1 MRINIINKKGE
12 VHEMTSFKSSTNKSS
27 TKLIFTLLALFSI
40 SMLILAGCGSNEEA
54 AKNTETSATSEGAD
68 TNSSSTD
75 SSEATETDAKEEQT
89 EEARVIE
96 HAMGKTEVKG
106 TPKRIVT
113 LYQGATD
120 VAVALGVTPVGVV
133 DSWVQ
138 QPMYEYLRSDL
149 DGVQHVGLETQPN
162 LEEIVK
168 LKPDLIIASKL
179 RHEKVYDQLSQIAPT
194 VTHETVFKF
203 KETVELMGKAMN
215 KEEKAEKLLSDWE
228 NRVVDFKEKISAKLG
243 DEWPIEVSVL
253 NFRTDHA
260 RIYVTGFAGDI
271 LSELGFVR
279 PESQQKAA
287 EEGNVVLKLTS
298 KESIPS
304 MNADVFFIFNTDG
317 HNPDAEA
324 IKKTYEEWT
333 NHPLWKSLD
342 AAKNNRA
349 YIVDDVAWNMGGG
362 YISANNMLDQI
373 YEHFELAE

>member
-1 MRINIINKKGE
+1 MLLVNENQYQLTKGE
-12 VHEMTSFKSSTNKSS
+12 VHTMNSFKSST
-27 TKLIFTLLALFSI
+27 KLLFTLFALFSI

-54 AKNTETSATSEGAD
+54 ATNTETSATSEETD
-68 TNSSSTD
+68 TSSSTD
-75 SSEATETDAKEEQT
+75 SSEATETGEKEEQT

-138 QPMYEYLRSDL
+138 QPMYEYLRGDL

-162 LEEIVK
+162 LEEIAK

-215 KEEKAEKLLSDWE
+215 KEEKADQLLSDWD
-228 NRVVDFKEKISAKLG
+228 NRVADFKEKISSKLG
-243 DEWPIEVSVL
+243 DDWPIEVSVL

-333 NHPLWKSLD
+333 SHPLWKNLD

-362 YISANNMLDQI
+362 YISADNMLDQI
-373 YEHFELAE
+373 YTHFELEQ